1 MAGPPCS
8 MMVPAS
14 QSVHLRRSW
23 RLEGT
28 TSNYKTRLS
37 NRIWKNFVS
46 PLLISWAGFEHGCQ
60 GFSPKTDA
68 KVLVPKR
75 MPRFLVPKR
84 MLRFLSQNGCQGF
97 SPKTDAE
104 FFALWE
110 SLGGCLELFGDVFFY
125 IFLQNGFFS
134 VFFGE
139 VKEVVVRDHFINTVQ
154 DFPSHPNCL

>member
-75 MPRFLVPKR
+75 MLSFL
-84 MLRFLSQNGCQGF
+84 LFGN
-97 SPKTDAE
+97 
-104 FFALWE
+104 LWE
-110 SLGGCLELFGDVFFY
+110 DVWNCLEMFFTEW
-125 IFLQNGFFS
+125 FFS
-134 VFFGE
+134 IFFGE
-139 VKEVVVRDHFINTVQ
+139 VKEVVVRGHFINTVQ
-154 DFPSHPNCL
+154 DFPRSSQLSIKGFLLRCN